1 MHPKVRIPWLAS
13 FVVHKK
19 KMNRIMNRKI
29 LLPQKAVLLSLIAV
43 LFFRGS
49 IFAASSRPLA
59 PWPPPPGTLRLII
72 DTDAG
77 NEMDDQYALALAL
90 GSPQRFHIE
99 GIVAAHF
106 GESGGAQGIEKSY
119 QEIQRVLEKA
129 GTAGTIPVKRGA
141 DPLMYRDQAIHSE
154 GVDFIIQQARSATP
168 ESPVWLVL
176 LGPAT
181 DAAAALLKDPS
192 IADRLVIFWHGRT
205 QWPIRCWNFN
215 AYNDILAARLLF
227 ELQCR
232 LVLFDT
238 GEHLLID
245 PDEGARR
252 FGSLGPL
259 GAYLNEIRHR
269 QAWLMSPSKGIFDLG
284 DIAALADPTIV
295 PWEKVDAPAVTK
307 DLQYDFTK
315 NNGPIM
321 RIYYIDPARTFD
333 LLEQALKRIQAQAAR

>member
-1 MHPKVRIPWLAS
+1 
-13 FVVHKK
+13 
-19 KMNRIMNRKI
+19 MNRQMLLPAKAI
-29 LLPQKAVLLSLIAV
+29 LLGLVVAIVSA
-43 LFFRGS
+43 GS
-49 IFAASSRPLA
+49 TFAASSRPLA

-119 QEIQRVLEKA
+119 REIQRVLDKA
-129 GTAGTIPVKRGA
+129 GMAGKIPVKRGA
-141 DPLMYRDQAIHSE
+141 DPLMYRDQVIHSD

-181 DAAAALLKDPS
+181 DAAAALLKAPD
-192 IADRLVIFWHGRT
+192 IADRLVVFWHGRT
-205 QWPIRCWNFN
+205 QWPVRAWNFN

-232 LVLFDT
+232 FVLFDT
-238 GEHLLID
+238 GDHLLID

-269 QAWLMSPSKGIFDLG
+269 QAWLMSPTKGIFDLG
-284 DIAALADPTIV
+284 DIAVLADPSIA

-307 DLQYDFTK
+307 DLQYDFTT
-315 NNGPIM
+315 NNGPII

-333 LLEQALKRIQAQAAR
+333 LLGQALKRLQDSQAR

>member
-1 MHPKVRIPWLAS
+1 
-13 FVVHKK
+13 
-19 KMNRIMNRKI
+19 MNRTTNR
-29 LLPQKAVLLSLIAV
+29 LFFLPSLILTA
-43 LFFRGS
+43 FFS
-49 IFAASSRPLA
+49 ASAFAAPQRPAA
-59 PWPPPPGTLRLII
+59 PWPPPPGMLRLII

-77 NEMDDQYALALAL
+77 NEIDDQYALALAL
-90 GSPQRFHIE
+90 GSPRRFHVE

-129 GTAGTIPVKRGA
+129 GLNKSGSSGKIPVFRGS
-141 DPLMYRDQAIHSE
+141 DPLLYRDQAIHSD
-154 GVDFIIQQARSATP
+154 GVDFIIQEAKSATP

-205 QWPIRCWNFN
+205 QWPARCWNFN

-227 ELQCR
+227 ELQSR
-232 LVLFDT
+232 FILFDT
-238 GEHLLID
+238 GDHLLID
-245 PDEGARR
+245 PEDFAQR

-259 GAYLNEIRHR
+259 GEYLKEIRQR
-269 QAWLMSPSKGIFDLG
+269 NSYTRSPKKGIFDLG
-284 DIAALADPTIV
+284 DIAALADPSIA
-295 PWEKVDAPAVTK
+295 PWEKVDAPAVGK
-307 DLQYDFTK
+307 DLQYDFTT
-315 NNGPIM
+315 NYGPII

-333 LLEQALKRIQAQAAR
+333 LLGQALKRIQDSQTR